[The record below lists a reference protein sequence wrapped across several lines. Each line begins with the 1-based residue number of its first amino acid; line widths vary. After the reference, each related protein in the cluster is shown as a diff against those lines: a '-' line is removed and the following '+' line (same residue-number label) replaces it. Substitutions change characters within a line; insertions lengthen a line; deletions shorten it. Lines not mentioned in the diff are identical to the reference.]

1 MLVYEQYMGLTTW
14 DFCYNEG
21 RGPWKEFDRQWVN
34 HEIIRLDFMSEFA
47 RRILT
52 PDESLGLVLCL
63 GFLFNI

>member
-14 DFCYNEG
+14 DFSYNEG

-34 HEIIRLDFMSEFA
+34 HEIVRLDFMSEFA
-47 RRILT
+47 KRILT